1 MTQTLLEPPVGTEND
16 TGDAPLSDVSPPQNN
31 EAIAQR
37 PDGIPE
43 KFWDDLH
50 GQVRTDAL
58 IKSYVELERKLG
70 SAGTHDIPETPENYE
85 INIQNDLI
93 EIDKD
98 LNNALHQ
105 AGFTQKQAQL
115 VYDLASDKLMP
126 LVSEIAAVFEADG
139 QVARLV
145 NHFGN
150 EDRWRDASR
159 QIRAWGKSHLP
170 ERVFEALSTT
180 YEGVLAMQKMMAGD
194 EPELARN
201 GSTPEPLPTE
211 ADLKQLMRDPR
222 YWRQQDPGFIRRVRD
237 GFQRL
242 YPDHE

>member
-1 MTQTLLEPPVGTEND
+1 MTLTLLEPPIDGENVA
-16 TGDAPLSDVSPPQNN
+16 GDAPVSDASQPRSDAAP
-31 EAIAQR
+31 AQR

-43 KFWDDLH
+43 KFWDDSN
-50 GQVRTDAL
+50 GRVRTEAL

-70 SAGTHDIPETPENYE
+70 STGTQDIPETPENYE
-85 INIQNDLI
+85 INIQNEILT
-93 EIDKD
+93 IDKS
-98 LNNALHQ
+98 LNEALHK

-145 NHFGN
+145 SHFGN
-150 EDRWRDASR
+150 EERWRDASR
-159 QIRAWGKSHLP
+159 QIRAWGTSHLP

-242 YPDHE
+242 YPDRE